1 MEPKETPPRL
11 AQVKQNVP
19 ARVQARARADQ
30 RLHSMTVG
38 AVAIGFA
45 ATGVFAYAAAI
56 TYTGTTTTANAA
68 DPQSAGGQPQTFSGS
83 DDGTSGQSG
92 TQGGGVNPYSVNQQP
107 NSVNQQPISPPTIT
121 HHRSH
126 AVSGGS

>member
-19 ARVQARARADQ
+19 ARVQARARADE

-38 AVAIGFA
+38 AIALGVA

-56 TYTGTTTTANAA
+56 NYSGTTTTVNAA
-68 DPQSAGGQPQTFSGS
+68 DPQSGGSQPQTFGGS
-83 DDGTSGQSG
+83 DDGTAGQSGQSG
-92 TQGGGVNPYSVNQQP
+92 TQGGEVNPYSVNQQ
-107 NSVNQQPISPPTIT
+107 QPISPPTT
-121 HHRSH
+121 TRHRSH

>member
-11 AQVKQNVP
+11 TQVKQNVP
-19 ARVQARARADQ
+19 ARVQARARADE

-38 AVAIGFA
+38 AVAIGVA
-45 ATGVFAYAAAI
+45 ATGVFAYAAALN
-56 TYTGTTTTANAA
+56 YSGTTTTVNAA
-68 DPQSAGGQPQTFSGS
+68 DPQSGGTQPQTFGG
-83 DDGTSGQSG
+83 DDGTSG
-92 TQGGGVNPYSVNQQP
+92 TQGGEVNPYSVNQQP

-121 HHRSH
+121 RHRSH